1 MAGIPRNL
9 IDEVKTHVSI
19 LDLAKD
25 YFTLTNERGYLG
37 IKDVNG
43 SSDYSSLKIYP
54 ETNTYVRFSGKGG
67 GDVIQFVRDTHIEG
81 IDSFEDAILFLKKRI
96 DPEFSIDITKNKV
109 KQWSEMTGAERGK
122 KMAEANNRLNENLK
136 LDDNNRYIIAY
147 LKKTRGID
155 LKVIYDEIDRGR
167 LVQIITT
174 NGSRALGCVGHD
186 YTFPSVKTA
195 VSVRGIARGSTYKGD
210 LEGCNYDVGW
220 VISNVEKKFDQ
231 ANNRYINVRNAN
243 YNEKAHLYCFE
254 GYIDYLSFKSIQRQH
269 GNSMDKDICIVTGSS
284 TKTKCIKNFL
294 EDNKEKFKGANISLC
309 FDRDEAGFKAIDK
322 VATELKDLDMDLKIN
337 TALSLDKDWNDQL
350 LNYDVTNNNQA
361 IVIDKNKEAIIEV
374 SQNKGKNKL
383 YAVYEDSNN
392 ETNAYLFDYKR
403 NDVQLFDCSKEGLN
417 VVYDAL
423 ENKLSSVDMKKTDV
437 KVHEDYAYAL
447 KEFPERYPHIIKSN
461 GLGKQKSIAD
471 RMKEAKQKSSQQ
483 TKDRQTI
490 SKNEQMR

>member
-1 MAGIPRNL
+1 
-9 IDEVKTHVSI
+9 
-19 LDLAKD
+19 
-25 YFTLTNERGYLG
+25 
-37 IKDVNG
+37 
-43 SSDYSSLKIYP
+43 
-54 ETNTYVRFSGKGG
+54 
-67 GDVIQFVRDTHIEG
+67 
-81 IDSFEDAILFLKKRI
+81 
-96 DPEFSIDITKNKV
+96 
-109 KQWSEMTGAERGK
+109 MTGAERGK

-167 LVQIITT
+167 LVQVITP

-231 ANNRYINVRNAN
+231 VNNRYINVRNAN

-403 NDVQLFDCSKEGLN
+403 NDVQLFDCSKEGLD

>member
-1 MAGIPRNL
+1 
-9 IDEVKTHVSI
+9 
-19 LDLAKD
+19 
-25 YFTLTNERGYLG
+25 
-37 IKDVNG
+37 
-43 SSDYSSLKIYP
+43 
-54 ETNTYVRFSGKGG
+54 
-67 GDVIQFVRDTHIEG
+67 
-81 IDSFEDAILFLKKRI
+81 
-96 DPEFSIDITKNKV
+96 
-109 KQWSEMTGAERGK
+109 
-122 KMAEANNRLNENLK
+122 
-136 LDDNNRYIIAY
+136 
-147 LKKTRGID
+147 
-155 LKVIYDEIDRGR
+155 
-167 LVQIITT
+167 
-174 NGSRALGCVGHD
+174 
-186 YTFPSVKTA
+186 
-195 VSVRGIARGSTYKGD
+195 
-210 LEGCNYDVGW
+210 
-220 VISNVEKKFDQ
+220 
-231 ANNRYINVRNAN
+231 
-243 YNEKAHLYCFE
+243 
-254 GYIDYLSFKSIQRQH
+254 
-269 GNSMDKDICIVTGSS
+269 MDKDICIVTGSS

-392 ETNAYLFDYKR
+392 ETNAYLFDYKQ
-403 NDVQLFDCSKEGLN
+403 NDVQLFDCSKEGLD

-423 ENKLSSVDMKKTDV
+423 ENKLSSVYMKKTDV

-471 RMKEAKQKSSQQ
+471 RMNEAKQKSSQQ

>member
-167 LVQIITT
+167 LVQVITP

-403 NDVQLFDCSKEGLN
+403 NDVQLFDCSKEGLD

-437 KVHEDYAYAL
+437 KVH
-447 KEFPERYPHIIKSN
+447 
-461 GLGKQKSIAD
+461 
-471 RMKEAKQKSSQQ
+471 
-483 TKDRQTI
+483 
-490 SKNEQMR
+490 